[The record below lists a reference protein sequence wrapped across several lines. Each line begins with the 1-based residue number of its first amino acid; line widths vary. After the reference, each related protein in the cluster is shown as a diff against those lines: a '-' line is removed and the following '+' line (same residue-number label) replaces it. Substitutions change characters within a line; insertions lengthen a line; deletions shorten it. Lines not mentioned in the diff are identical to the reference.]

1 MGKRFEFSEPDT
13 FLLGR
18 DNAGSTAHF
27 RLNNDDTQVSR
38 NHFLLEI
45 NPPDCF
51 IRDAGSLNGTFI
63 VRLGGNQVFFLS
75 GRMDDAAEY
84 ANRAECLMKKLGY
97 AALGKVDERLKL
109 ADHDIIHV
117 GQTAILVEVI
127 ASAPR
132 RRQDNR
138 PTMTGMRTV
147 SNAVVR
153 CRV

>member
-1 MGKRFEFSEPDT
+1 MRVLLTVIEGPQKGKRFEFTEPDT

-63 VRLGGNQVFFLS
+63 VRPGGYQVFYLS
-75 GRMDDAAEY
+75 GRKDDEAEY
-84 ANRAECLMKKLGY
+84 ANRAEGLMKKLGWLW
-97 AALGKVDERLKL
+97 AGLRGKGE
-109 ADHDIIHV
+109 
-117 GQTAILVEVI
+117 E
-127 ASAPR
+127 R
-132 RRQDNR
+132 RRKDE
-138 PTMTGMRTV
+138 
-147 SNAVVR
+147 
-153 CRV
+153 